1 MKIQDLSS
9 GSEAGK
15 GISSDLKT
23 FRSRDC
29 QDRAA
34 SGPEGEMS
42 RMFIIETADL
52 SHIYMRDT
60 PFETK
65 AIKGISLGIRY
76 NEILSIVGPTG
87 CGKSTLIQ
95 HLNGI
100 LKPSSGKVS
109 IDGQDIWERN
119 VDLKKIRQKVGLVF
133 QYPEHQLFEETVF
146 DDVAF
151 GPRNLG
157 VSEGE
162 VHQSVK
168 AALLFL
174 DLPFERIKERSP
186 FSLSGG
192 EMRRVAL
199 AGVLAMKPKVLV
211 LDEPT
216 AGLDPLGKKKLL
228 NKIRE
233 LQKEHGTTIVLVS
246 HAVEEIAEIS
256 HRIVV
261 LKEGEILLQGT
272 PGEVF
277 SRHEELKSAHL
288 MLPQYAQLMRL
299 MNEKGMGVR
308 EDIYTLKDAHDE
320 IVARF
325 KRRKK

>member
-1 MKIQDLSS
+1 MELR
-9 GSEAGK
+9 E
-15 GISSDLKT
+15 ISADYLPV
-23 FRSRDC
+23 R
-29 QDRAA
+29 QRACLNR
-34 SGPEGEMS
+34 PEGRPEEEADS
-42 RMFIIETADL
+42 MFVIETDNI
-52 SHIYMRDT
+52 SHVYMRDT

-65 AIKGISLGIRY
+65 AIRGVTLRIRR

-100 LKPSSGKVS
+100 LKPSSGKVR
-109 IDGQDIWERN
+109 IDGRDIWEHN
-119 VDLKKIRQKVGLVF
+119 ADLKKVRQKVGLVF

-157 VSEGE
+157 ISEDE
-162 VHQSVK
+162 VYQSVRS
-168 AALLFL
+168 AMLFL
-174 DLPFERIKERSP
+174 DLPFERMKERSP

-199 AGVLAMKPKVLV
+199 AGVLAMKPEVLV

-216 AGLDPLGKKKLL
+216 AGLDPLGKKKLQ
-228 NKIRE
+228 NKIIE
-233 LQKEHGTTIVLVS
+233 LQKEQGTTIVLVS
-246 HAVEEIAEIS
+246 HAVEEIAEVS

-261 LKEGEILLQGT
+261 MKEGEILLEGT
-272 PGEVF
+272 PGLVF
-277 SRHEELKSAHL
+277 SKHDELKSSHL
-288 MLPQYAQLMRL
+288 LLPQYTQLMRL
-299 MNEKGMGVR
+299 INEKGMKVR

-320 IVARF
+320 ILEKL
-325 KRRKK
+325 KRRG

>member
-1 MKIQDLSS
+1 MKLPDLSADYVPV
-9 GSEAGK
+9 GNRACPGRPK
-15 GISSDLKT
+15 G
-23 FRSRDC
+23 R
-29 QDRAA
+29 
-34 SGPEGEMS
+34 PEEEVNS
-42 RMFIIETADL
+42 MFVIETDDI
-52 SHIYMRDT
+52 SHVYMRDT

-65 AIKGISLGIRY
+65 AIKGVTLRIRH

-100 LKPSSGKVS
+100 LRPSSGKVS
-109 IDGQDIWERN
+109 VDGQDIWERN

-157 VSEGE
+157 ITEEE
-162 VHQSVK
+162 VYQSVK

-199 AGVLAMKPKVLV
+199 AGVLAMKPRVLV
-211 LDEPT
+211 MDEPT

-228 NKIRE
+228 NKIIE
-233 LQKEHGTTIVLVS
+233 LQREQGTTIVLVS
-246 HAVEEIAEIS
+246 HAVEEIAEVS

-261 LKEGEILLQGT
+261 MKEGEILLEGT

-277 SRHEELKSAHL
+277 SRHEELKSSHL
-288 MLPQYAQLMRL
+288 LLPQYAQLMKL
-299 MNEKGMGVR
+299 MNEKGIKVR

-320 IVARF
+320 IVAKL
-325 KRRKK
+325 KRRK

>member
-1 MKIQDLSS
+1 
-9 GSEAGK
+9 
-15 GISSDLKT
+15 
-23 FRSRDC
+23 
-29 QDRAA
+29 
-34 SGPEGEMS
+34 
-42 RMFIIETADL
+42 MFVIETDDI
-52 SHIYMRDT
+52 SHVYMRDT

-65 AIKGISLGIRY
+65 AIKGVSLRIRN

-100 LKPSSGKVS
+100 LRPSSGKVS
-109 IDGQDIWERN
+109 VDGQDIWERN

-157 VSEGE
+157 ISEEE
-162 VHQSVK
+162 VYQSVK

-211 LDEPT
+211 MDEPT
-216 AGLDPLGKKKLL
+216 AGLDPLGKKKLQ
-228 NKIRE
+228 NKIIE
-233 LQKEHGTTIVLVS
+233 LQREQGTTIVLVS
-246 HAVEEIAEIS
+246 HAVDEIAELS

-261 LKEGEILLQGT
+261 MKEGEILMEGT

-277 SRHEELKSAHL
+277 SRHEELKSSHL
-288 MLPQYAQLMRL
+288 LLPQYAQLMKL
-299 MNEKGMGVR
+299 MNEKGIKVR

-320 IVARF
+320 IVATL
-325 KRRKK
+325 KRRK

>member
-1 MKIQDLSS
+1 
-9 GSEAGK
+9 
-15 GISSDLKT
+15 
-23 FRSRDC
+23 
-29 QDRAA
+29 
-34 SGPEGEMS
+34 
-42 RMFIIETADL
+42 
-52 SHIYMRDT
+52 
-60 PFETK
+60 
-65 AIKGISLGIRY
+65 
-76 NEILSIVGPTG
+76 
-87 CGKSTLIQ
+87 
-95 HLNGI
+95 
-100 LKPSSGKVS
+100 VS
-109 IDGQDIWERN
+109 VDGQDIWERG

-157 VSEGE
+157 ISEEE
-162 VHQSVK
+162 VYQSVK

-211 LDEPT
+211 MDEPT
-216 AGLDPLGKKKLL
+216 AGLDPLGKKKLQ
-228 NKIRE
+228 NKIIE
-233 LQKEHGTTIVLVS
+233 LQREQGTTIVLVS
-246 HAVEEIAEIS
+246 HAVEEIAEVS

-261 LKEGEILLQGT
+261 MKEGEILLEGT

-277 SRHEELKSAHL
+277 SRHEELKSSHL
-288 MLPQYAQLMRL
+288 LLPQYAQLMKL
-299 MNEKGMGVR
+299 MNEKGIKVR

-320 IVARF
+320 IVAKL
-325 KRRKK
+325 KRRK

>member
-1 MKIQDLSS
+1 
-9 GSEAGK
+9 
-15 GISSDLKT
+15 
-23 FRSRDC
+23 
-29 QDRAA
+29 
-34 SGPEGEMS
+34 
-42 RMFIIETADL
+42 MFVIETDDI
-52 SHIYMRDT
+52 SHVYMRDT

-65 AIKGISLGIRY
+65 AIKGVTLRIRR

-100 LKPSSGKVS
+100 LRPSSGKVS
-109 IDGQDIWERN
+109 VDGQDIWERN

-157 VSEGE
+157 ISEEE
-162 VHQSVK
+162 VYQSVK

-199 AGVLAMKPKVLV
+199 AGVLAMKPRVLV
-211 LDEPT
+211 MDEPT
-216 AGLDPLGKKKLL
+216 AGLDPLGKKKLQ
-228 NKIRE
+228 NKIIE
-233 LQKEHGTTIVLVS
+233 LQREQGTTIVLVS
-246 HAVEEIAEIS
+246 HAVDEIAEVS

-261 LKEGEILLQGT
+261 MKEGEILLEGT

-277 SRHEELKSAHL
+277 SRHEELKSSHL
-288 MLPQYAQLMRL
+288 LLPQYAQLMKL
-299 MNEKGMGVR
+299 MNEKGIKVR

-320 IVARF
+320 IVAKL
-325 KRRKK
+325 KRRK